1 MILPNQRRP
10 RGLRPNALT
19 LAHLSRSMLACSFA
33 TVAICAAQFASAL
46 PFSAETT
53 SRESKRV
60 TAVGPAPYYEQSY
73 TALTRDSRDL
83 VFQEFRYADSDSSIV
98 TEPRFLAFSSADGS
112 IDDFYNLPR
121 QCSSNQFH
129 IYWLDLFSG
138 VPVCLSYDREGLIQG
153 EADGDS
159 INPKLGGPTSD
170 EGRYVV
176 FETQLDPSIVGNS
189 RPNLWGGKN
198 PSSLLKHI
206 VIHDRK
212 WEETWLSTSLCDL
225 GKPGADASQ
234 DLWGIS
240 DDGRKVLFT
249 SAATNLADNVEP
261 KCADGA
267 LPAVS
272 DLFLRDGAAC
282 QNGARGACLTSLLFD
297 TYELHT
303 DDKLINTLDA
313 DARNAAMNATQTVV
327 VFDTLATVPIKFE
340 PDALGFYDVYYFKD
354 SKFTRVSGSA
364 RIPRCSASGELLPLA
379 ATEDPANNHSTRPRV
394 DGAGRYVVFESLATD
409 LVIDETDKSLI
420 CKETIN
426 GKEQKYFPHPKGF
439 SFINTR
445 GKKQVYIY
453 DNVTRKIELI
463 SNTFGTNRGANGDSG
478 NAWISRNAHYIVFE
492 STARDL
498 LSTTTTAVKNIF
510 MYDRIQK
517 KMFLVTPGTGGS
529 GLSQD
534 ATITHVGTTGLVVA
548 FQSLATDA
556 VFPNASNGGGTNGSV
571 QHVYLAQNGC
581 PIDTDGDAIPDCLDL
596 CPSDAQKSEPAVC
609 GCGAS
614 EKDSDNDGTP
624 DCADSCDNDPS
635 KTSAGV
641 CGCGVAESDSDG
653 DGSPDC
659 VDECDDDPSKSV
671 KGACGCGTAD
681 SDSDADGSPDC
692 VDGCPTNPAK
702 SSAGSCGCTA
712 VKDEPGVC
720 GCDALDSDGNGN
732 GSPDCIDPNVN
743 TQPAQPVVDITQ
755 VRRGD
760 SPAYQLLLKLQ
771 RFGSNVTYI
780 SSLKGRNTGT
790 VRRKTGPLNVVG
802 FSRLP
807 ADTYTFTYSVR
818 LGSVTSKET
827 TVTVRVPGGIR
838 RQASSTE
845 RARR

>member
-1 MILPNQRRP
+1 MILTSQPHTVRP
-10 RGLRPNALT
+10 TTQLLPRLSRALLAST
-19 LAHLSRSMLACSFA
+19 LASIAFS
-33 TVAICAAQFASAL
+33 VAQVAAAL

-73 TALTRDSRDL
+73 AALTRDSRDL
-83 VFQEFRYADSDSSIV
+83 VFQEFRYSDSDSSIV
-98 TEPRFLAFSSADGS
+98 TEPRFLAFSSSDGS
-112 IDDFYNLPR
+112 LDDFYNLPR

-159 INPKLGGPTSD
+159 FNPKLGGPTSD

-176 FETQLDPSIVGNS
+176 FETQLDPSFVGNA

-225 GKPGADASQ
+225 AKLGADANQ
-234 DLWGIS
+234 DLWSIS

-249 SAATNLADNVEP
+249 SAATNLADNTDP
-261 KCADGA
+261 KCADIV

-272 DLFLRDGAAC
+272 DLFIRDGAAC
-282 QNGARGACLTSLLFD
+282 NGGGRGGCITSVLFD

-303 DDKLINTLDA
+303 DDNLINTLDA
-313 DARNAAMNATQTVV
+313 DARNAAMNADQKVV

-340 PDALGFYDVYYFKD
+340 PDSLGFYDVYYFKD

-364 RIPRCSASGELLPLA
+364 RVPRCSASGELLPLA

-394 DGAGRYVVFESLATD
+394 DGPGRYVVFESSATD
-409 LVIDETDKSLI
+409 LVIDEKDPALI

-426 GKEQKYFPHPKGF
+426 GREQRYFPHPKGF

-445 GKKQVYIY
+445 GNKQVYIY
-453 DNVTRKIELI
+453 DNITRKIELV
-463 SNTFGTNRGANGDSG
+463 SHSFGSNRGASGDSG
-478 NAWISRNAHYIVFE
+478 NAWISRDAHYIVFE

-498 LSTTTTAVKNIF
+498 LATTTTAVKNIF
-510 MYDRIQK
+510 MFDRIQK
-517 KMFLVTPGTGGS
+517 KMYLVTPGTGGS

-534 ATITHVGTTGLVVA
+534 ATITHVGTSGLVVA
-548 FQSLATDA
+548 FQSLATDTVPA
-556 VFPNASNGGGTNGSV
+556 NASNGGGTNGTV

-596 CPSDAQKSEPAVC
+596 CPSDANKSEPAVC
-609 GCGAS
+609 GCGSS

-624 DCADSCDNDPS
+624 DCADTCSKDPKKS
-635 KTSAGV
+635 SAGV
-641 CGCGVAESDSDG
+641 CGCGVAETDSDSDG
-653 DGSPDC
+653 VPDC
-659 VDECDDDPSKSV
+659 VDACADDPSKTV
-671 KGACGCGTAD
+671 KGACGCGVAETD
-681 SDSDADGSPDC
+681 TDADGTPDC
-692 VDGCPTNPAK
+692 ADGCPTNPAK
-702 SSAGSCGCTA
+702 SVAGSCGCTA

-720 GCDALDSDGNGN
+720 GCNALDSDDNGN
-732 GSPDCIDPNVN
+732 GSADCIDPNVN
-743 TQPAQPVVDITQ
+743 TQPAQPVVDITE

-760 SPAYQLLLKLQ
+760 SPAYQLLVKLQ
-771 RFGSNVTYI
+771 QFGNNVTYLTTLT
-780 SSLKGRNTGT
+780 SRKTGK
-790 VRRKTGPLNVVG
+790 VRRKTGSLNVVG
-802 FSRLP
+802 FSRIP
-807 ADTYTFTYSVR
+807 ADTYTLKYSVK
-818 LGSVTSKET
+818 LGAVVSKET
-827 TVTVRVPGGIR
+827 TVTVKVPGGIR
-838 RQASSTE
+838 RQSAAAGGT
-845 RARR
+845 RR